1 MKRLIYGLAAF
12 SWLCFA
18 QLPKAVVSGHTNVVA
33 GASSLDTV
41 SDIPRVSAAGVLG
54 PSAFSCTALPWLCRL
69 GTGSQWGSL
78 SLGNIALN
86 SLATPIITSV
96 TPSANNGVTCTY
108 TLTAYI
114 GDHVGSTAT
123 SAAVSTG
130 AAGPTNCNSVT
141 AVWTAAAADTY
152 YQLSRTVGGA
162 TQGLITAMAAW
173 KNDTTNCPAGV
184 CTYVDTGSAA
194 SGAAPTANTTGQ
206 ATIGA
211 GGIMFAADGVGS
223 IGTVTA
229 NRPSAAYITGAVYSP
244 WFSAYLGSQISP
256 IVNGNILLTNWA
268 VLDFGCLQFGGIT
281 NAYGALCRNGS
292 GLKVRVASN
301 DADTD
306 LRLKR
311 LIHTNGVEPGCAT
324 AADLVVDAT
333 DNTKISSATYTFVA
347 ADVPGRLQIISGAG
361 WTPGDYTIT
370 SVAAG
375 AALLDASPA
384 PVKTASGVFT
394 VNRGMEVFVEGTLG
408 AAADTFRKCSADA
421 AGAMAWR
428 ALF

>member
-130 AAGPTNCNSVT
+130 AAGPTDCNSVT

-152 YQLSRTVGGA
+152 YQLSRTVGGT

-173 KNDTTNCPAGV
+173 VNNATNCPAGV
-184 CTYVDTGSAA
+184 CTYIDTGSAA
-194 SGAAPTANTTGQ
+194 SGAAPTANTTGR

-211 GGIMFAADGVGS
+211 GGILFAPDGVAS
-223 IGTVTA
+223 IGTGA
-229 NRPSAAYITGAVYSP
+229 NRPYSLEVTHHIITPYLWLSLSLFNSSATGYIGLYNDTA
-244 WFSAYLGSQISP
+244 
-256 IVNGNILLTNWA
+256 T
-268 VLDFGCLQFGGIT
+268 DFKCLQLGGTT

-384 PVKTASGVFT
+384 AVKTASGVFT

>member
-1 MKRLIYGLAAF
+1 
-12 SWLCFA
+12 
-18 QLPKAVVSGHTNVVA
+18 
-33 GASSLDTV
+33 
-41 SDIPRVSAAGVLG
+41 
-54 PSAFSCTALPWLCRL
+54 
-69 GTGSQWGSL
+69 
-78 SLGNIALN
+78 
-86 SLATPIITSV
+86 
-96 TPSANNGVTCTY
+96 
-108 TLTAYI
+108 
-114 GDHVGSTAT
+114 
-123 SAAVSTG
+123 
-130 AAGPTNCNSVT
+130 
-141 AVWTAAAADTY
+141 
-152 YQLSRTVGGA
+152 
-162 TQGLITAMAAW
+162 
-173 KNDTTNCPAGV
+173 
-184 CTYVDTGSAA
+184 
-194 SGAAPTANTTGQ
+194 
-206 ATIGA
+206 
-211 GGIMFAADGVGS
+211 
-223 IGTVTA
+223 
-229 NRPSAAYITGAVYSP
+229 
-244 WFSAYLGSQISP
+244 
-256 IVNGNILLTNWA
+256 VNGNILLTNWA